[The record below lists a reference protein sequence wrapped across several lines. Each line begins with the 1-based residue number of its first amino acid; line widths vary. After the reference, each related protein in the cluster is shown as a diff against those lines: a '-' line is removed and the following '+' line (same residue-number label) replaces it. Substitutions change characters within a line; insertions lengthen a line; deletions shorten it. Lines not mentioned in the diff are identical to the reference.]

1 MKRFCKGMILFEN
14 YNSAKQ
20 KYGEILVRE
29 LTDKG
34 FAAFERGH
42 FIAEITLFCNFGA
55 TLYTSNYD

>member
-1 MKRFCKGMILFEN
+1 MILFEN